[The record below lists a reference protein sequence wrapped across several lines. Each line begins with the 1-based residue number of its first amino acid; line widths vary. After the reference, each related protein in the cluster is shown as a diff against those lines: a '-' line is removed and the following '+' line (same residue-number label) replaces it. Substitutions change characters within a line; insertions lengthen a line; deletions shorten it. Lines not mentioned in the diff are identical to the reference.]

1 MAASGAVAGLCPITE
16 ANLGDGLFPAEP
28 FLDAGGVYGV
38 GSDSN
43 VRIDA
48 TEELRLL
55 EYGQRLGLQQ
65 RNVLARHAG
74 MSTGDCLYRSAVA
87 GGAQALGVAA
97 GLRVGATADFVTLD
111 LNHPSLAHRPA
122 ERLLDG
128 LIFGAGREAIDT
140 VWRRGVQMV
149 SGGQHR
155 ARDAIAT
162 RYRRTLEKLTA

>member
-1 MAASGAVAGLCPITE
+1 
-16 ANLGDGLFPAEP
+16 
-28 FLDAGGVYGV
+28 
-38 GSDSN
+38 
-43 VRIDA
+43 
-48 TEELRLL
+48 
-55 EYGQRLGLQQ
+55 
-65 RNVLARHAG
+65 VLARDAG
-74 MSTGDCLYRSAVA
+74 LSTGDRLYRSVVA
-87 GGAQALGVAA
+87 GGSQALGVSA
-97 GLRVGATADFVTLD
+97 GLRVGASADFVTLD

-149 SGGQHR
+149 SGGRHR